1 MMRTFAAAT
10 LLLFLSVACAT
21 SDNEPEPVITPVPST
36 SAGDPRLG
44 EVQTQLTELLE
55 RIDVLNDRIARLE
68 ETAVAPAP
76 VAASAPAA
84 TTAAPA
90 QTEPAPRRTQLS
102 PATNTPPTQAALVGA
117 KIAGDYRNAIVLYGQ
132 NRLSEARRAFQEVYE
147 ADQQGDL
154 ADNALFWIGET
165 YFAAKDYVNALRFY
179 GRVINDYAD
188 QNKAPDA
195 MFKTALAQ
203 ERTGDLAL
211 ARRTLQQVIERYP
224 YSSSASTA
232 KQELQRIKF

>member
-1 MMRTFAAAT
+1 MMRNLAIAT
-10 LLLFLSVACAT
+10 LLLLLSVACAT
-21 SDNEPEPVITPVPST
+21 SDVNPEPVITPVPS
-36 SAGDPRLG
+36 SASGDPRLG

-76 VAASAPAA
+76 AAASAPVAA
-84 TTAAPA
+84 AAPA
-90 QTEPAPRRTQLS
+90 PVESTPRRTQLS
-102 PATNTPPTQAALVGA
+102 PAPQAALVGA
-117 KIAGDYRNAIVLYGQ
+117 KIAGDYRNAIVLFGQ
-132 NRLSEARRAFQEVYE
+132 NKLSEARRAFQEVYE

-232 KQELQRIKF
+232 KQELQRIKY

>member
-1 MMRTFAAAT
+1 MMKNLAVAT

-21 SDNEPEPVITPVPST
+21 STTDPEPVITPVPS
-36 SAGDPRLG
+36 SAAGEPRLG

-68 ETAVAPAP
+68 ESGVAPAP
-76 VAASAPAA
+76 AAQQPAPSAAA
-84 TTAAPA
+84 TPAPIEA
-90 QTEPAPRRTQLS
+90 TPRRTQLS
-102 PATNTPPTQAALVGA
+102 PAPQAALVGA

-132 NRLSEARRAFQEVYE
+132 NKLGEARRAFQEVYE

-232 KQELQRIKF
+232 KQELQRIKY

>member
-1 MMRTFAAAT
+1 MMKNLAVAT
-10 LLLFLSVACAT
+10 LLLLLTVACAT
-21 SDNEPEPVITPVPST
+21 SDSDPEPVITPVPS
-36 SAGDPRLG
+36 SSGDARLG

-68 ETAVAPAP
+68 ESAVAPAP
-76 VAASAPAA
+76 AAQPAPSAAASNQPAPVEA
-84 TTAAPA
+84 T
-90 QTEPAPRRTQLS
+90 PRRTQLS
-102 PATNTPPTQAALVGA
+102 PAPPQAALIGA

-132 NRLSEARRAFQEVYE
+132 NKLSEARRAFQEVYE

-179 GRVINDYAD
+179 GRVVTDYAD

-232 KQELQRIKF
+232 KQELQRIKY

>member
-1 MMRTFAAAT
+1 MMKKLAVAALV
-10 LLLFLSVACAT
+10 LLAVACAS
-21 SDNEPEPVITPVPST
+21 SDMEPEPVITPVPST
-36 SAGDPRLG
+36 ATGDPRLG

-68 ETAVAPAP
+68 ENAVAPAP
-76 VAASAPAA
+76 ATPATAPAPA
-84 TTAAPA
+84 PTAAAIP
-90 QTEPAPRRTQLS
+90 EPRRTQLS
-102 PATNTPPTQAALVGA
+102 PATNAPQPALIGA

-132 NRLSEARRAFQEVYE
+132 NKLSEARRAFQEVYE

-179 GRVINDYAD
+179 GRVINEYAD

-232 KQELQRIKF
+232 KQELQRIKY